1 LVDGREPFIIQGQ
14 SAGAEPGNLHTS
26 NFVTVAMQT
35 TGSPKAETS
44 QPFCSSA
51 LRPESDL
58 GAEFP

>member
-35 TGSPKAETS
+35 TGSLKAETRVAS
-44 QPFCSSA
+44 IDKAA
-51 LRPESDL
+51 LLDL
-58 GAEFP
+58 